1 MYFLNVK
8 INASTNDY
16 SFKYIC
22 VLCYLKSSFLLPHL
36 FCNVEFESIQL
47 ISQHRTVVRNFQNKA
62 NFEIIGFASD
72 SSDTDLRD
80 IDLLD
85 EEKLCM

>member
-1 MYFLNVK
+1 MLLK
-8 INASTNDY
+8 IFVFIAS
-16 SFKYIC
+16 S
-22 VLCYLKSSFLLPHL
+22 VLQCRK
-36 FCNVEFESIQL
+36 FESIQL